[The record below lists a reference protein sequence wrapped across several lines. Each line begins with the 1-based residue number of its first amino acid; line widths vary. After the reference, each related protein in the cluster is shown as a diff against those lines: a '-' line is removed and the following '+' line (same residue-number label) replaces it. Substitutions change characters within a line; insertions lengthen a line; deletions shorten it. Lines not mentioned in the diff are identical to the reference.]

1 MHAYTLSK
9 SFAYHPGEH
18 PPIPGDA
25 LPMLFP
31 MLAQAGEAAGTTQPA
46 ADTTADAALTVND
59 ITQWLTPEKI
69 MELLLRYGPPLLL
82 GLLILVAAYFLAGL
96 ANRGVRNALTR
107 ARLDETLSRF
117 FGKMARYTVLAL
129 GVVAALGQMGVEV
142 TAFAAILASAG
153 FAVGMALSGTLGH
166 FASGIMLLIFRPFKV
181 GDVINAGGV
190 TGKVYEIE
198 LFTTAI
204 DTFDNR
210 RIIVPNGAIY
220 GSTIENITHHSQRR
234 VDVNVGVSYSADID
248 KTREVL
254 NNAALSVEGILSDPA
269 HAVVLG
275 DLGASSVNWT
285 VRVWC
290 NTADFWAVKEKT
302 TRAVKKHLGEAG
314 IGIPFPQMDVHLF
327 KTGE

>member
-1 MHAYTLSK
+1 
-9 SFAYHPGEH
+9 
-18 PPIPGDA
+18 
-25 LPMLFP
+25 MLFP
-31 MLAQAGEAAGTTQPA
+31 LLAQAGEAADTTQQA
-46 ADTTADAALTVND
+46 ADTTNASGDTSLTMD
-59 ITQWLTPEKI
+59 DLTQWLTPEKV
-69 MELLLRYGPPLLL
+69 MELAMEYGLPLLV

-96 ANRGVRNALTR
+96 ANRGVRNSLTR
-107 ARLDETLSRF
+107 AKLDVTLSRF
-117 FGKMARYTVLAL
+117 FGRMARYTVLAL
-129 GVVAALGQMGVEV
+129 GLVIALGQMGVEV

-166 FASGIMLLIFRPFKV
+166 FASGIMLLVFRPFKV

-210 RIIVPNGAIY
+210 RIIVPNGEIY
-220 GSTIENITHHSQRR
+220 GSTIENITHHSTRR
-234 VDVNVGVSYSADID
+234 VDVAVGVSYKADID

-254 NNAALSVEGILSDPA
+254 NAAAQSVEGILSDPP
-269 HAVVLG
+269 HQVVLG

-290 NTADFWAVKEKT
+290 NTADFWPTKEKA
-302 TRAVKKHLGEAG
+302 TRAVKKHLDEAG

>member
-1 MHAYTLSK
+1 
-9 SFAYHPGEH
+9 
-18 PPIPGDA
+18 
-25 LPMLFP
+25 MLFP
-31 MLAQAGEAAGTTQPA
+31 LLAQAGEAADTTQQA
-46 ADTTADAALTVND
+46 AGTANTAGDNPLTIEG
-59 ITQWLTPEKI
+59 ITQWLTPEKM
-69 MELLLRYGPPLLL
+69 MELALHYGVPLLI
-82 GLLILVAAYFLAGL
+82 GLLILVGAYFLAGL

-107 ARLDETLSRF
+107 AKLDETLARF
-117 FGKMARYTVLAL
+117 FGKMVKYTVLAL
-129 GVVAALGQMGVEV
+129 GVVVALGQMGVEV

-181 GDVINAGGV
+181 GDVINAAGV

-210 RIIVPNGAIY
+210 RIIVPNGSIY
-220 GSTIENITHHSQRR
+220 GSTIENITHHHKRR

-254 NNAALSVEGILSDPA
+254 NAAALSVEGILSDPA

-290 NTADFWAVKEKT
+290 NTADFWAIKEKT
-302 TRAVKKHLGEAG
+302 TRAVKKHLDDAG